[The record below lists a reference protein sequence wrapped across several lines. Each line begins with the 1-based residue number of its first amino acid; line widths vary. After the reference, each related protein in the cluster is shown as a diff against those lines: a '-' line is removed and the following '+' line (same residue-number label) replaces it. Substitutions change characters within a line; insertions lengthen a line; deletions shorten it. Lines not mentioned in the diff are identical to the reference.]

1 MATRMTALWCIST
14 GPEIDWITFALH
26 GFQSKYAAVISFIA
40 QNSSRVSWWVSDRPK
55 RLLNAISRN
64 VSWSMNRETD
74 GSVVVGI
81 AFSNEHLFNK
91 YIIIYQ
97 STKMM
102 NDFPFCPSSVGD
114 NIIHIVSSCWAL
126 SPYHFNM
133 YEKGKIYRS
142 VLDTHIAVGTRHIES
157 RIRRRRS
164 GIKNEHTDKWEWH
177 QQRSFWLIL
186 IFVGLDIFRLVRYG
200 KWTLEMDCGLWIFS
214 VVYYLSLSLSFRLVL
229 IRSGRIFCMPDHIMD
244 YRIRFHSSV
253 TIYHGL
259 AHGNCCSMI
268 TFFFV
273 LFHLAWR
280 KNQVVSRHYC
290 AQQLCH
296 ARMIRFWCAHTSE
309 FAFVF
314 R

>member
-1 MATRMTALWCIST
+1 MRPLQASFILANIVTEFVHSIKHGTRGWQPGWQPSDAYQQVRRSIKLL
-14 GPEIDWITFALH
+14 LH
-26 GFQSKYAAVISFIA
+26 GFQSKYAAAISFIA

-133 YEKGKIYRS
+133 YEKGKIYIDPS
-142 VLDTHIAVGTRHIES
+142 
-157 RIRRRRS
+157 
-164 GIKNEHTDKWEWH
+164 
-177 QQRSFWLIL
+177 
-186 IFVGLDIFRLVRYG
+186 
-200 KWTLEMDCGLWIFS
+200 WTL
-214 VVYYLSLSLSFRLVL
+214 SLL
-229 IRSGRIFCMPDHIMD
+229 
-244 YRIRFHSSV
+244 
-253 TIYHGL
+253 
-259 AHGNCCSMI
+259 
-268 TFFFV
+268 
-273 LFHLAWR
+273 
-280 KNQVVSRHYC
+280 
-290 AQQLCH
+290 
-296 ARMIRFWCAHTSE
+296 
-309 FAFVF
+309 
-314 R
+314 